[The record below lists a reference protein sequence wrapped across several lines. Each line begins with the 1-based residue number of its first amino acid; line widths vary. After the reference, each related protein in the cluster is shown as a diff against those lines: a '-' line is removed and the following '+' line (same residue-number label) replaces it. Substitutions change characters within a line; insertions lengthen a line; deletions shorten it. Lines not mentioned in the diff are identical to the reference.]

1 MSVFNSPKIEVF
13 VGATGSGKGVSVNRR
28 LAELKP
34 RRLLIWDP
42 RNEYGKHAPA
52 YSKIWELFGA
62 FKHAKGGAVRA
73 RFVPDGRIDLDEA
86 FAFVCRLAFEDQKKR
101 EARGL
106 EPEALVMMAE
116 ELSDVTKPSYAPPD
130 WRRCITQGRH
140 VGLHILAATQRP
152 ALIDKTILSAATVV
166 RCFMLG
172 YDADVKVMAT
182 ELRAKPEEIEALF
195 TQEVGEGEAKETTI
209 HYMERLRRTRETV
222 QGQIVIKGA
231 KFAEKRQAKGP
242 DGATSTTKKRGAT

>member
-1 MSVFNSPKIEVF
+1 MSVFNTPKIEVF

-34 RRLLIWDP
+34 KRLLIWDA

-52 YSKIWELFGA
+52 YSSLSHLIGA
-62 FKHAKGGAVRA
+62 FKHAKGGPVRA
-73 RFVPDGRIDLDEA
+73 RFVPDGKTDLDEA
-86 FAFVCRLAFEDQKKR
+86 FAFVCRVAFEDQRQR

-106 EPEALVMMAE
+106 APEALVFMAE

-140 VGLHILAATQRP
+140 VGLHIMAATQRP

-182 ELRAKPEEIEALF
+182 ELRAKPEQIEALF
-195 TQEVGEGEAKETTI
+195 TQEEGEGENKRTTI
-209 HYMERLRRTRETV
+209 NYMERLRRTRETV
-222 QGQIVIKGA
+222 QGQIVIQGSSY
-231 KFAEKRQAKGP
+231 AEKRHVTGP
-242 DGATSTTKKRGAT
+242 DGASSTTKKRGAT

>member
-42 RNEYGKHAPA
+42 RDEYGKHAPA
-52 YSKIWELFGA
+52 YSSPAHLIGA

-73 RFVPDGRIDLDEA
+73 RFVPDGRIGLDEA

-106 EPEALVMMAE
+106 EPEALVFMAE

-140 VGLHILAATQRP
+140 VGLHLMAATQRP

-172 YDADVKVMAT
+172 YDADVRVMAT
-182 ELRAKPEEIEALF
+182 ELRAKPEQIEALF
-195 TQEVGEGEAKETTI
+195 TQEDEAAKPKRTTI
-209 HYMERLRRTRETV
+209 NYMERLRRTRETID
-222 QGQIVIKGA
+222 GQIVIQGDTY
-231 KFAEKRQAKGP
+231 AEKRHATGP
-242 DGATSTTKKRGAT
+242 NGASSTTKKRGAT